1 MLPGIINE
9 KGNCLDVRDDV
20 SRKNAIRHTYESLA
34 SGAFILV
41 SVVMADSKPI
51 NLCYRCYNNIFN
63 TYFLMCIILK
73 YIEILI

>member
-1 MLPGIINE
+1 MLPSIINAKE
-9 KGNCLDVRDDV
+9 NCLQ
-20 SRKNAIRHTYESLA
+20 KNAIRHTYESLA
-34 SGAFILV
+34 SGAFILGI
-41 SVVMADSKPI
+41 VVIDDRKPM

>member
-9 KGNCLDVRDDV
+9 KGNCLDVRDDI
-20 SRKNAIRHTYESLA
+20 SERNEIRQTYESLA
-34 SGAFILV
+34 SGAFILGI
-41 SVVMADSKPI
+41 VVIVDSKPM
-51 NLCYRCYNNIFN
+51 NLCYRCYDNIFN